1 MKELLRRGLR
11 AAVTSALRLRSRPC
25 LLEVGSRCLIIA
37 PHQDDEAL
45 GCAGLILA
53 RRAAG
58 LPVSI
63 VYITDGAG
71 SHPNHPHVNPTDLA
85 RLRRAEATQAMLL
98 LKVEAASLQFLNAPD
113 GTLAHL
119 SPAAFEAI
127 AQRLAALIAPL
138 APTEL
143 FLPCRADGSSEHT
156 AAFHLTQRALQIA
169 RLKPRLFE
177 YPVWARWSP
186 QRLIRPAL
194 TGRVWRHA
202 FPGNIAV
209 KRAAL
214 ACYVS
219 QVAPTPPWP
228 QPVLPAGFAES
239 FDSDEEFFFEPC
251 P

>member
-11 AAVTSALRLRSRPC
+11 TAVTSALRMRSRPYP
-25 LLEVGSRCLIIA
+25 LAAGSRGLIIA

-45 GCAGLILA
+45 GCAGLIFS

-71 SHPNHPHVNPTDLA
+71 SHPNHPQISPADLA
-85 RLRRAEATQAMLL
+85 QLRRGEASQAMQL

-143 FLPCRADGSSEHT
+143 FLPCQADGSSEHT
-156 AAFHLTQRALQIA
+156 AAFKLTARALQHA
-169 RLKPRLFE
+169 KLNPRLLE

-186 QRLIRPAL
+186 QRLIRPAF
-194 TGRVWRHA
+194 TSRVWRHA
-202 FPGNIAV
+202 FPETVAA

-219 QVAPTPPWP
+219 QTTPTPPWP
-228 QPVLPAGFAES
+228 QPVLPAGFADS
-239 FDSDEEFFFEPC
+239 FESDEEYFFEG
-251 P
+251 

>member
-11 AAVTSALRLRSRPC
+11 AAVTAALRLRSRPYP
-25 LLEVGSRCLIIA
+25 LEAGSRCVILA

-58 LPVSI
+58 LPVTI
-63 VYITDGAG
+63 IYLTDCAG
-71 SHPNHPHVNPTDLA
+71 SHPHHPRVSPADLVQ
-85 RLRRAEATQAMLL
+85 LRRAEATQAMQLL
-98 LKVEAASLQFLNAPD
+98 QVAPSSLHFLNAPD
-113 GTLAHL
+113 GRLADL
-119 SPAAFEAI
+119 SPVAFDDI

-143 FLPCRADGSSEHT
+143 FLPGRADGSSEHT
-156 AAFHLTQRALQIA
+156 AAFHLTQRALQRA
-169 RLKPRLFE
+169 RLNPRLLE

-186 QRLIRPAL
+186 QRLIRPAF
-194 TGRVWRHA
+194 THRVWRHA
-202 FPGNIAV
+202 FPATISA

-219 QVAPTPPWP
+219 QTQPTPPWP
-228 QPVLPAGFAES
+228 QPVLPAGFADS
-239 FDSDEEFFFEPC
+239 FDSAEEFFFEG
-251 P
+251 